1 MTIANP
7 GTCRRIGLWP
17 NLGLSVIAGLSATG
31 DCNHSQDIRAAAG
44 IKGAPALEIQPMR
57 LLFHSVR
64 VAASLVLAPAAFAQT
79 APVSAPAVAEPADS
93 AVAVPVALGKRMA
106 CLDASQSKQGQ
117 DKKDQM
123 QLCMEQARLDCLK
136 QAIEQKIVGPQR
148 KDFVK
153 SCME

>member
-1 MTIANP
+1 
-7 GTCRRIGLWP
+7 
-17 NLGLSVIAGLSATG
+17 
-31 DCNHSQDIRAAAG
+31 
-44 IKGAPALEIQPMR
+44 MR
-57 LLFHSVR
+57 LLFNTVM
-64 VAASLVLAPAAFAQT
+64 VAASLSLAAAAFGQT
-79 APVSAPAVAEPADS
+79 APASAPAVAAPAGS

-106 CLDASQSKQGQ
+106 CRAASRAMQGQ
-117 DKKDQM
+117 DREDQM